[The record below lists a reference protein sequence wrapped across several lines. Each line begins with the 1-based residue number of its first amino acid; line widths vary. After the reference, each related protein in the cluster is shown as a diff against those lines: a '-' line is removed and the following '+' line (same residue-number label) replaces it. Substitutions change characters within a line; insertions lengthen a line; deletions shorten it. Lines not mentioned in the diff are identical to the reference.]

1 MNKSMKIQNSG
12 TRKDKTAVWPA
23 AMHFFTLIELLVVI
37 AIIAILAGMLLPAL
51 NSARE
56 SARSISC
63 INQQKTIYNY
73 WFMYANDNSDHLLT
87 VYQPTGKFGRDWFER
102 IIIDAYH
109 TATSADVQ
117 AGHKKIFACPSDST
131 QNGVQD
137 YVAIPTMSYSLNV
150 GFQDPGLVGSTYLS
164 QCGCTAAGTTTV
176 YKLSQLKD
184 HLEKYMVTADY
195 WKYYSSVNGVN
206 KSNCGVN
213 LKTQMRSTYDMA
225 QYRAHK
231 GGMNTSYLNGS
242 VKTASSRWRHN
253 NCSCN
258 DLWNAKASGT
268 IYQSFK
274 FQY

>member
-1 MNKSMKIQNSG
+1 MNESMKKNNSREG
-12 TRKDKTAVWPA
+12 QEVQLSVSQAVS
-23 AMHFFTLIELLVVI
+23 FFTLIELLVVI

-73 WFMYANDNSDHLLT
+73 WFMYANDNSDHLLA
-87 VYQPTGKFGRDWFER
+87 VYQPTGKFGRSWFER
-102 IIIDAYH
+102 IFIESYH

-131 QNGVQD
+131 KNGVFD
-137 YVAIPTMSYSLNV
+137 FVSIPTMSYSLNV
-150 GFQDPGLVGSTYLS
+150 GFQDPASVTSTYLS
-164 QCGCTAAGTTTV
+164 QCGCNAAGTTTV

-184 HLEKYMVTADY
+184 HIEKYMVTADY
-195 WKYYSSVNGVN
+195 WKYYSTANGVN
-206 KSNCGVN
+206 ISNCGIN
-213 LKTQMRSTYDMA
+213 EKTQMRNKYDMA

-231 GGMNTSYLNGS
+231 GGMNTAYLNGS
-242 VKTASSRWRHN
+242 VKTMSSRWRHN